1 MTAIHNAPDI
11 PPFQLFLEASEANYH
26 TLNDGNEINRSN
38 VTDDATDG
46 FTIMASLEKV
56 IHGEGTNLHSFI
68 GFHIVLCGA
77 NYKRRFK
84 VVTITIRFE
93 DEAKPLQDDPEVV
106 SIWPDTE
113 YIWQGMTKDIQD
125 TKSLGGTV
133 EGGAYGA
140 KVTLEGKWQ
149 RQETF
154 VRNTPARIS
163 GEKTLLKRRGGS
175 HKNAM
180 RIRMWE
186 NPQEESGV
194 LRELRTGILIRRN
207 EQVRS
212 ALRRTSRLRPRPT
225 CGINYLDADD
235 VAGVNGGI
243 PSAAMVRA
251 YGEAA
256 SCVEL
261 TDVSKRVKKE
271 DGEWR
276 NVEQSDIRPTST

>member
-1 MTAIHNAPDI
+1 MMRTWVT
-11 PPFQLFLEASEANYH
+11 SS
-26 TLNDGNEINRSN
+26 IN
-38 VTDDATDG
+38 V
-46 FTIMASLEKV
+46 SLEKV

-68 GFHIVLCGA
+68 GFHILLCGA
-77 NYKRRFK
+77 NHKRRFK

-93 DEAKPLQDDPEVV
+93 DEGKPLKDDSEVV
-106 SIWPDTE
+106 KIWPDTE
-113 YIWQGMTKDIQD
+113 YIW
-125 TKSLGGTV
+125 V
-133 EGGAYGA
+133 
-140 KVTLEGKWQ
+140 
-149 RQETF
+149 
-154 VRNTPARIS
+154 S
-163 GEKTLLKRRGGS
+163 GEKVLLKRRAGS
-175 HKNAM
+175 HKNGI

-194 LRELRTGILIRRN
+194 LRELRTGVLIWRKR
-207 EQVRS
+207 
-212 ALRRTSRLRPRPT
+212 ADPLRFKAYIEVKAAADMRYGVVQGLKKLVGAQHVTDPVAFEP
-225 CGINYLDADD
+225 GINCLDADD
-235 VAGVNGGI
+235 VAGINGGI